1 LKEEANKE
9 LVQVERHQVL
19 HNITYDV
26 LSNYINQE
34 VPGCK
39 LLANDATYE
48 EIFISDKE
56 NKPFAGKITNKDV
69 QAQRSRCSESF

>member
-1 LKEEANKE
+1 MKEEANKE

-39 LLANDATYE
+39 LLANDATDE

-56 NKPFAGKITNKDV
+56 INLLQEITNKDV